1 MHKTAFYQHTW
12 GPALEDDC
20 RQLVRL
26 AVREDLDRGHDW
38 TTISLVPAESQS
50 VAEVVVR
57 AEGVVSGLSAAQT
70 ALCEMDSRIQWNALV
85 EDGVAVKAGESIA
98 RLEGSTR
105 DILTTERIVLN
116 FLGHLSGI
124 ATRTRAFVKEVAS
137 TKAEI
142 YDTRKTT
149 PAWRR
154 LEKYAV
160 RCGGGKN
167 HRTGLYDAI
176 LIKDNHL
183 AFIDESR
190 KDDLQSSLHNA
201 CEQARAFIQR
211 HPDCNAEEM
220 ILEVEVDTLSQLQM
234 ILPVKP
240 DIVLLDNMSPEKL
253 REAVHLRDALAP
265 EVMLEASGG
274 VALASVAGIAETGI
288 DRISVGGL
296 THAAPWLD
304 VGLDWQG

>member
-1 MHKTAFYQHTW
+1 MHKTAFHQHTW
-12 GPALEDDC
+12 GPVLEDDC

-26 AVREDLDRGHDW
+26 AVLEDLDRGHDW

-190 KDDLQSSLHNA
+190 EAGFQSSLHNA
-201 CEQARAFIQR
+201 CEQAREFIKR

-220 ILEVEVDTLSQLQM
+220 VLEVEVDNLSQLQM
-234 ILPVKP
+234 ILPAKP
-240 DIVLLDNMSPEKL
+240 DIVLLDNMPPEKL
-253 REAVHLRDALAP
+253 REAVDLRDAVAP

-304 VGLDWQG
+304 IGLDWQG

>member
-288 DRISVGGL
+288 DRISVGEL

>member
-1 MHKTAFYQHTW
+1 MHKTAFHQHTW

-70 ALCEMDSRIQWNALV
+70 ALCEMDTRIRWNALV

-190 KDDLQSSLHNA
+190 KAGFQSSLHNA
-201 CEQARAFIQR
+201 CEQAQEFIQR
-211 HPDCNAEEM
+211 HPDCNSEEM
-220 ILEVEVDTLSQLQM
+220 ILEVEVDNLSQLQM

-240 DIVLLDNMSPEKL
+240 DIVLLDNMSPEIL

-304 VGLDWQG
+304 IGLDWQG

>member
-1 MHKTAFYQHTW
+1 MHKTAFHQHIW

-50 VAEVVVR
+50 AAEVVVR

-70 ALCEMDSRIQWNALV
+70 ALCEMDTQILWSTLV
-85 EDGVAVKAGESIA
+85 ADGVAVKAGESIA
-98 RLEGSTR
+98 RLEGSSR
-105 DILTTERIVLN
+105 DILTSERIVLN
-116 FLGHLSGI
+116 FLGRLSGI
-124 ATRTRAFVKEVAS
+124 ATRTRAFVNEVAG

-160 RCGGGKN
+160 RCGGGNN

-183 AFIDESR
+183 AFMD
-190 KDDLQSSLHNA
+190 QSQKADFQSLYNA
-201 CEQARAFIQR
+201 CEQAQEFIQG

-220 ILEVEVDTLSQLQM
+220 IVEVEVDNLDQLQA
-234 ILPVKP
+234 ILPAKP
-240 DIVLLDNMSPEKL
+240 DIVLLDNMSPEIL
-253 REAVHLRDALAP
+253 REAVYLRDTLAP
-265 EVMLEASGG
+265 EVALEASGG
-274 VALASVAGIAETGI
+274 VALASVAGVAKTGI

-304 VGLDWQG
+304 VGLDWQV

>member
-1 MHKTAFYQHTW
+1 MHKTAFHQHIW

-50 VAEVVVR
+50 AAEVVVR

-70 ALCEMDSRIQWNALV
+70 ALCEMDTRILWSTLV
-85 EDGVAVKAGESIA
+85 ADGVAVKAGESIA
-98 RLEGSTR
+98 RLEGSSR
-105 DILTTERIVLN
+105 DILTSERIVLN
-116 FLGHLSGI
+116 FLGRLSGI
-124 ATRTRAFVKEVAS
+124 ATRTRAFVNEVAG

-160 RCGGGKN
+160 RCGGGNN

-183 AFIDESR
+183 AFMD
-190 KDDLQSSLHNA
+190 QSQKADFQSLYNA
-201 CEQARAFIQR
+201 CEQAQEFIQG

-220 ILEVEVDTLSQLQM
+220 IVEVEVDNLDQLQA
-234 ILPVKP
+234 ILPAKP
-240 DIVLLDNMSPEKL
+240 DIVLLDNMSSEIL
-253 REAVHLRDALAP
+253 REAVYLRDTLAP
-265 EVMLEASGG
+265 EVALEASGG
-274 VALASVAGIAETGI
+274 VELASVAGVAKTGI

-304 VGLDWQG
+304 IGLDWQV

>member
-1 MHKTAFYQHTW
+1 MQKKVFQQHTW
-12 GPALEDDC
+12 DPALEDDC

-26 AVREDLDRGHDW
+26 AVREDLGRGHDW
-38 TTISLVPAESQS
+38 TTISLIPAESQS

-57 AEGVVSGLSAAQT
+57 AEGVVSGLPAAQT
-70 ALCEMDSRIQWNALV
+70 ALCEMDTQIRWNALV
-85 EDGVAVKAGESIA
+85 EDGVAVRAGESIA
-98 RLEGSTR
+98 RIEGSTR
-105 DILTTERIVLN
+105 DILTSERIVLN

-124 ATRTRAFVKEVAS
+124 ATRTRDFVKEVAG
-137 TKAEI
+137 TNAEI

-160 RCGGGKN
+160 CCGGGKN

-183 AFIDESR
+183 AFMDESR
-190 KDDLQSSLHNA
+190 NEDFQSSLGTA
-201 CEQARAFIQR
+201 CQQVREFLQR
-211 HPDCNAEEM
+211 HPDCNANEM
-220 ILEVEVDTLSQLQM
+220 IVEVEVDDLSQLQT
-234 ILPVKP
+234 ILSAKP
-240 DIVLLDNMSPEKL
+240 DIVLLDNMSPELL
-253 REAVHLRDALAP
+253 REAVHLRDAESP

-274 VALASVAGIAETGI
+274 VALTSVAGIAETGV
-288 DRISVGGL
+288 DRISVGAL

-304 VGLDWQG
+304 VGLDWQA

>member
-1 MHKTAFYQHTW
+1 MHKTAFHQHTW
-12 GPALEDDC
+12 GPVLEGDC

-50 VAEVVVR
+50 MAEVVVR

-70 ALCEMDSRIQWNALV
+70 ALCEMDARISWNALV

-105 DILTTERIVLN
+105 DILTSERILLN

-167 HRTGLYDAI
+167 HRTGLFDAI

-183 AFIDESR
+183 AFIDESP
-190 KDDLQSSLHNA
+190 KDDSQSSLQRA
-201 CEQARAFIQR
+201 CEQVREFIQR
-211 HPDCNAEEM
+211 HPDCDAEEM
-220 ILEVEVDTLSQLQM
+220 ILEVEVDNLSQLQM

-240 DIVLLDNMSPEKL
+240 DIVLLDNMSPESL
-253 REAVHLRDALAP
+253 RGAVHLRDTLAP
-265 EVMLEASGG
+265 GVMLEASGG
-274 VALASVAGIAETGI
+274 IALDSVASIAETGI
-288 DRISVGGL
+288 ERISVGGL

-304 VGLDWQG
+304 IGLDWIG